1 MQPPG
6 EDKRRGTGPRP
17 GVVVVGAY
25 ALEIGRAAG
34 TVVNPSPAADQAE
47 ADSLAQALRE
57 QEPPPEPEKTT
68 TEAVGNLVDEA
79 SAATAKVE
87 RAVTIGKGAAA
98 GDVLD
103 PAQLGLEADALLDL
117 LERLDRGER
126 AKEALRLA
134 RALSKLYSL
143 LRRWAELLRALQ
155 AALRAGEKLGD
166 LRAIGWA
173 KHELGTLQLAGG
185 DVDGAARTLD
195 EAREIRR
202 RLGDRGELAATEHNL
217 RACSRRPQG
226 GLPQAKQAT
235 PKSPPGSLS
244 LTPALAIGAV
254 VFVVGLAAGSV
265 LGDSGGDS
273 SGQTTTITEAAT
285 ETSDVNGDK
294 TVTAT
299 EVSTVT
305 ETVKE
310 VVKPSGETEIETE
323 AGTGE
328 TETLK
333 SREAETGEPE
343 APEEAESSP

>member
-1 MQPPG
+1 MQPPD
-6 EDKRRGTGPRP
+6 EDKRQGTDPRP
-17 GVVVVGAY
+17 GVVVVGTY
-25 ALEIGRAAG
+25 ALETGRPAG
-34 TVVNPSPAADQAE
+34 TVVSPSPAADQAE
-47 ADSLAQALRE
+47 ADSLARALQE
-57 QEPPPEPEKTT
+57 QEPPPEPEKTAV
-68 TEAVGNLVDEA
+68 EAAGDLVDEA
-79 SAATAKVE
+79 SAATTKVE
-87 RAVTIGKGAAA
+87 RAVAISKDAAA

-143 LRRWAELLRALQ
+143 LRRWAELLRTLQ

-202 RLGDRGELAATEHNL
+202 GFGDRAELAATEHNL
-217 RACSRRPQG
+217 HACSHRPAGPG
-226 GLPQAKQAT
+226 GQPRTL
-235 PKSPPGSLS
+235 G
-244 LTPALAIGAV
+244 LTPALAIGAL
-254 VFVVGLAAGSV
+254 VFVVGVGAGAAFGGS
-265 LGDSGGDS
+265 GSKGS
-273 SGQTTTITEAAT
+273 TKATTITAAAT
-285 ETSDVNGDK
+285 DTPGGAGAEPVTT
-294 TVTAT
+294 TV
-299 EVSTVT
+299 VSTVT

-310 VVKPSGETEIETE
+310 FVKTPSETETGETES
-323 AGTGE
+323 GE

-333 SREAETGEPE
+333 SG
-343 APEEAESSP
+343 EAESREIETPAEGESGP